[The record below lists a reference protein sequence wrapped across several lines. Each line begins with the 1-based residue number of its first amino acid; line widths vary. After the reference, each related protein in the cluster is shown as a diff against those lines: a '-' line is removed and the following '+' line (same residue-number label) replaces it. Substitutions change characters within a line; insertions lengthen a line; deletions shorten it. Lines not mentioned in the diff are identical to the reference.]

1 MRITTGKT
9 RLTIGTFYLEGKH
22 YWSLTILREHV

>member
-9 RLTIGTFYLEGKH
+9 RLTIDTFYLGGKH
-22 YWSLTILREHV
+22 YWSLTILRVRV